1 MSMMKTVADPAALTE
16 AAARHFVDCARQ
28 ALETRGRCAVVLS
41 GGSTPRA
48 LYARLAQP
56 DLADKLDWTQ
66 VFVFWGDERAVPP
79 DHPESNYG
87 MAYDTLLEHVPLPE
101 RNIFRISGEMA
112 PAAAASEYEAKL
124 RQFFA
129 TGRGQ
134 ETGPVRARFDLVLLG
149 MGADGHTASLFP
161 GASAIQENHH
171 WVAAYYVDALQ
182 AWRISLT
189 PVAINA
195 ARQATFLVTG
205 ADKAARLKQVLYGPY
220 QPMQLPAQV
229 VRPDQ
234 GRLLWLVDEAA
245 AGRRQPAAGDDVTP
259 SGG

>member
-1 MSMMKTVADPAALTE
+1 MSMMKTVANPAALTD
-16 AAARHFVDCARQ
+16 AAARHFMDCARQ
-28 ALETRGRCAVVLS
+28 AFEARGRFAVVLS

-48 LYARLAQP
+48 LYTRLAQP
-56 DLADKLDWTQ
+56 DLADQVDWTQ

-79 DHPESNYG
+79 DHPESNYA

-124 RQFFA
+124 RQFFSA
-129 TGRGQ
+129 GRGQ

-161 GASAIQENHH
+161 GASAISGDHH
-171 WVAAYYVDALQ
+171 WVTAYYVEHLQ

-195 ARQATFLVTG
+195 ARQATFLVAG

-229 VRPDQ
+229 IRPDQ

-245 AGRRQPAAGDDVTP
+245 AGRGQPAPERDASPPGE
-259 SGG
+259 